1 MLREELSM
9 CCKIP
14 LEVLK
19 EYERWGLYADVGKV
33 QGNWQYDDRDIRYLS
48 VIMTLYD
55 IGFEGGE
62 TETYMRL
69 LLQGGQTADQR
80 LLMLNQRR
88 KRFWMKFTVGKSGC
102 SSWTISAICCRTG
115 ILWKREQGNGQSHSG
130 AFDGGTEQEAR
141 RMERQEK
148 QPGRIK
154 RAEGGQI
161 Q

>member
-69 LLQGGQTADQR
+69 LLQGSQTADQR
-80 LLMLNQRR
+80 LRMLNQRR
-88 KRFWMKFTVGKSGC
+88 K
-102 SSWTISAICCRTG
+102 AILDEIHSREERLQQLDYFRHLLQNGNPLEKGTG
-115 ILWKREQGNGQSHSG
+115 
-130 AFDGGTEQEAR
+130 
-141 RMERQEK
+141 
-148 QPGRIK
+148 K
-154 RAEGGQI
+154 RAESFRRL
-161 Q
+161 

>member
-69 LLQGGQTADQR
+69 LLQGSQTADQR

-88 KRFWMKFTVGKSGC
+88 K
-102 SSWTISAICCRTG
+102 TILDEIHSREERLQQLDYFRHLLQNGNPLEKGTG
-115 ILWKREQGNGQSHSG
+115 
-130 AFDGGTEQEAR
+130 
-141 RMERQEK
+141 
-148 QPGRIK
+148 K
-154 RAEGGQI
+154 RAESFRRL
-161 Q
+161 

>member
-14 LEVLK
+14 QEVLK

-69 LLQGGQTADQR
+69 LLQGSQTADQR

-88 KRFWMKFTVGKSGC
+88 K
-102 SSWTISAICCRTG
+102 AILDEIHSREERLQQLDYFRHLLQNGNPLEKGTG
-115 ILWKREQGNGQSHSG
+115 
-130 AFDGGTEQEAR
+130 
-141 RMERQEK
+141 
-148 QPGRIK
+148 K
-154 RAEGGQI
+154 RAESFRRL
-161 Q
+161 